1 MQKLSLIAVLTAF
14 FACGT
19 ALGAHAR
26 DTEKTARQGQVSIG
40 ISDGTKPW
48 HEDFNVLSV
57 SSVPVLKIAE
67 GELALKYTLAT
78 YNPFFYP
85 PVVF

>member
-26 DTEKTARQGQVSIG
+26 DTEKTAQQGQVAVEVSNE
-40 ISDGTKPW
+40 TKTW
-48 HEDFNVLSV
+48 LEDFNVLLTSH
-57 SSVPVLKIAE
+57 VPKSIAE
-67 GELALKYTLAT
+67 EEVSAKKRSVYRICL
-78 YNPFFYP
+78 
-85 PVVF
+85 